1 MSSKQPR
8 EVSPLLGPT
17 LAALGAIVSSVG
29 AVGFLIFVGGAVQ
42 VARDRG
48 VGLAAPFAVSLVPRS
63 QLLTSGADQLFAPF
77 VFAMAAVGIA
87 AVFIAVRRRFLR
99 ERFEPLVR
107 WVVLLG
113 AAGSAFYLFS
123 SNTGDPMP
131 APLGKGDP
139 QTAALAVILVLL
151 AGVAVAS
158 RLVGSIP
165 PVAPRLIGSRR
176 NSWPRFAITRSGSPP
191 HAPDRRI
198 LWFLAVV
205 AVTSMAFSSLF
216 VFALNE
222 WQPQVRPVALLG
234 TQYPKGLIGVD
245 VGEDAS
251 DVYVGIIS
259 APLSKIEAKKTVLAP
274 LGRLHSKRLQ
284 ARVIEIPRRE
294 ITALSVGGLFN
305 LTNLPKGQHT
315 TGETKDEFSG
325 RRQLVEAEEG
335 MLQELQRSQLGPP
348 K

>member
-1 MSSKQPR
+1 MSAEQR

-17 LAALGAIVSSVG
+17 LAAVGAIVLSVG

-48 VGLAAPFAVSLVPRS
+48 VGLAAPFAVPLVPRS

-87 AVFIAVRRRFLR
+87 AVLIVIRRRFLR
-99 ERFEPLVR
+99 ERLEPLVR
-107 WVVLLG
+107 WVVLLL
-113 AAGSAFYLFS
+113 AAGAAFYLFS
-123 SNTGDPMP
+123 SNTGDPAP
-131 APLGKGDP
+131 APIAKGDP

-165 PVAPRLIGSRR
+165 PPAPRLTGSRLK
-176 NSWPRFAITRSGSPP
+176 SWPRLAITRSGSTP

-205 AVTSMAFSSLF
+205 AVTSMAYGALF

-222 WQPQVRPVALLG
+222 WQPQVRPVALLAS
-234 TQYPKGLIGVD
+234 QYPQGLIGVD

-259 APLSKIEAKKTVLAP
+259 APLSTIEAKKSVLAP
-274 LGRLHSKRLQ
+274 LGKLGSKRLQ
-284 ARVIEIPRRE
+284 TRVIEVPRRE
-294 ITALSVGGLFN
+294 ITALSVGGLFK
-305 LTNLPKGQHT
+305 LTNYRKGRHT
-315 TGETKDEFSG
+315 SRETKDEFGG

-335 MLQELQRSQLGPP
+335 MLQELQRHQLGPL